1 MSMNDTTLRDR
12 FRGALLGTMVGDALG
27 APFEG
32 SDPEFVARI
41 VDEYQDLP
49 AVERARHNALFGILL
64 GGVVVPGSARYTD
77 DTQMMIGLAESLIE
91 HPSLDGPDL
100 AARFVAN
107 FQPHRGY
114 GAGAA
119 AVIQEW
125 AKGEPWD
132 TVGGL
137 LFGGQGS
144 FGNGAAMRVAPV
156 GALYHD
162 DRLRVRQVAAAQAVL
177 THTNPLGRQGAQI
190 QAAAVAAALRLDI
203 QNDDFDPGA
212 FIDDIM
218 ETVGP
223 VERWMNAGMDD
234 VRTLLRLRP
243 NVIEV
248 METLGNGIEAHL
260 SVPAAVYAFAAHYD
274 SFSEAVRFAIH
285 LGGDTDTI
293 AAMTG
298 AIAGA
303 LHGASG
309 IPPNWR
315 EAMEDSDLGRDYVL
329 TLADRLFDVWR
340 GQRRPDAG
348 RN

>member
-1 MSMNDTTLRDR
+1 
-12 FRGALLGTMVGDALG
+12 
-27 APFEG
+27 
-32 SDPEFVARI
+32 
-41 VDEYQDLP
+41 
-49 AVERARHNALFGILL
+49 
-64 GGVVVPGSARYTD
+64 
-77 DTQMMIGLAESLIE
+77 
-91 HPSLDGPDL
+91 
-100 AARFVAN
+100 
-107 FQPHRGY
+107 
-114 GAGAA
+114 
-119 AVIQEW
+119 
-125 AKGEPWD
+125 
-132 TVGGL
+132 
-137 LFGGQGS
+137 
-144 FGNGAAMRVAPV
+144 
-156 GALYHD
+156 
-162 DRLRVRQVAAAQAVL
+162 
-177 THTNPLGRQGAQI
+177 
-190 QAAAVAAALRLDI
+190 
-203 QNDDFDPGA
+203 
-212 FIDDIM
+212 
-218 ETVGP
+218 
-223 VERWMNAGMDD
+223 MDD

-260 SVPAAVYAFAAHYD
+260 SVPAAVYAFTAHYD